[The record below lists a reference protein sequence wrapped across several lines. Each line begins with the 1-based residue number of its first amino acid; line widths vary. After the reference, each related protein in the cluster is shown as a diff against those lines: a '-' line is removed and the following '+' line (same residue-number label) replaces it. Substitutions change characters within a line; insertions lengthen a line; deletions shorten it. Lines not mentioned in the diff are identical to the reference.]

1 MDHPTLSLQADLIT
15 NRANTLTPA
24 TSRSGTEAFV
34 SSKIAWAMDSYRKQI
49 NDVNFL
55 LPKGWTRRRL
65 KRRRSYARR
74 DESFAWILDVT
85 KVTSTGPDETA
96 VGTRALVQRHPC

>member
-1 MDHPTLSLQADLIT
+1 M
-15 NRANTLTPA
+15 
-24 TSRSGTEAFV
+24 
-34 SSKIAWAMDSYRKQI
+34 
-49 NDVNFL
+49 
-55 LPKGWTRRRL
+55 

-96 VGTRALVQRHPC
+96 VGTRALVQRHPY